1 MRYKLAV
8 FDLDGTLVDIDSSW
22 SWVHKHYSVNND
34 AALNDFLAGK
44 IDDMEFMRR
53 DISLWLSKKARIHI
67 SEISGLLE
75 TVPLKRNAKKL
86 FDCLKELGIKS
97 AIVSGGIDLLA
108 HRVARELNIPI
119 VVANG
124 LETDAEGFLTGNGVL
139 RVKLLDKGEVVKQI
153 AMHEDVSKS
162 EIISVGNSFIDCSMF
177 AESDIGIAFAPV
189 DEDVCAHATYV
200 VNSNDMQ
207 HLKELIAEILKV

>member
-34 AALNDFLAGK
+34 AALHDFLTGK

-153 AMHEDVSKS
+153 AMQEDVSKS

-189 DEDVCAHATYV
+189 DEEVCAHATYV